1 MNNPRTTTNF
11 PSSNGDLQ
19 SGRLCALVL
28 KLPPCGDDPR
38 ILTKLLYANARGVCV
53 QYVRGDRGDRHVVS
67 YGGTRFYAWADLAGL
82 HVATPQASQRFFTQ
96 PKRKKSQSAA

>member
-1 MNNPRTTTNF
+1 MNKPPTNP
-11 PSSNGDLQ
+11 DLQ
-19 SGRLCALVL
+19 PARLCALVL

-53 QYVRGDRGDRHVVS
+53 QYVRGDRGDRHVIS
-67 YGGTRFYAWADLAGL
+67 YGGTRFYVWDDLAGL
-82 HVATPQASQRFFTQ
+82 HVATPEASERFFTR